1 MKRILVILALMM
13 AGYPLLAQ
21 DDTVTSA
28 QKSMDEI
35 QTDAVRREHDQPVD
49 NTTRTKKTATT
60 DQTATSTDQKSG
72 TVTDQKNGTWIDQ
85 QAMTND
91 PNGMNR
97 SKSYEGYRSPYF
109 NFSNVGNPKDV
120 QKLGTDPEFPF
131 LQHKASATQVYQ
143 AIKRNADKDDH
154 QMSEFNNILI
164 AIGFANGAK
173 DVQQANVTSANI
185 PSGTLG
191 NMGDGTYASSYSKLD
206 VGGDDGVKAWKVT
219 GTSGYVYF
227 LAACGNAFYPQG
239 GKGGTACVTT
249 PVNVTA
255 TPVEITAKGQQN
267 EVTDKVFVYY
277 HMRRHH
283 KHPKFANSAI
293 ADANP
298 SKLLLLTTTVKTD
311 VVPETYKVTVNDPD
325 QNITVCPDSA
335 AVVSA
340 NINVEKISGYAG
352 YNPATPQDQYK
363 MVSRRS
369 YMRAD
374 RKMRKA
380 ERKEEKVARITKTE
394 VSVDEKVPM

>member
-1 MKRILVILALMM
+1 MTA
-13 AGYPLLAQ
+13 AYPLFAQ
-21 DDTVTSA
+21 DDSMQTG
-28 QKSMDEI
+28 KSLDQI
-35 QTDAVRREHDQPVD
+35 QQDAVKQEGTQPIG
-49 NTTRTKKTATT
+49 N
-60 DQTATSTDQKSG
+60 S
-72 TVTDQKNGTWIDQ
+72 NGTQTTW
-85 QAMTND
+85 TND
-91 PNGMNR
+91 QGMNR

-109 NFSNVGNPKDV
+109 DFSNAGTSKDI

-131 LQHKASATQVYQ
+131 LQHKASAAQVYQ

-154 QMSEFNNILI
+154 QMSEFNNILM

-185 PSGTLG
+185 PSGTMG

-206 VGGDDGVKAWKVT
+206 LGDDGVKAWKVT

-227 LAACGNAFYPQG
+227 LAACGNAFYPNS
-239 GKGGTACVTT
+239 KGGTACINA
-249 PVNVTA
+249 PVNITAQPVEVTA
-255 TPVEITAKGQQN
+255 TGQKS

-283 KHPKFANSAI
+283 KHPKYANSAI

-298 SKLLLLTTTVKTD
+298 SKPLLLNTTVKTD
-311 VVPETYKVTVNDPD
+311 VVPETYKVTVNDQN

-335 AVVSA
+335 AVVNAS
-340 NINVEKISGYAG
+340 INVEKISGYTG
-352 YNPATPQDQYK
+352 YSKPQDQYK
-363 MVSRRS
+363 LIKRHA

-394 VSVDEKVPM
+394 VTVDEKVPM